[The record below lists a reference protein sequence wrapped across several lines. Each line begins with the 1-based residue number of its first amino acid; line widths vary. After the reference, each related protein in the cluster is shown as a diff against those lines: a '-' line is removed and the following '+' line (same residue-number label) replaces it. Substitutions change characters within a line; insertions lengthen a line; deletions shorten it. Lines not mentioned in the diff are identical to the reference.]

1 MFIYCTYSA
10 SFVTIHTH
18 KQLNKQPDT
27 AMPRPTRSRAAASRK
42 ADSSSDAAP
51 APRASRDKA
60 PVQSDSTDNIYGVSD
75 RELERQAKK
84 KAATPASERSV
95 MTLGRSTRSRVSMAS
110 SAIDNVALQ
119 SSRSRRDAALGKLDD
134 LTSTTN
140 DARDS
145 SDMVV
150 SPVVEAGRNAA
161 PMEAS
166 SLLGGGLG
174 SRHHAGD
181 FSGLE
186 INDSEIFGHLDSSF
200 DITGDNGS
208 KGDESSGTAG
218 PQTGTRSA
226 DTSTFNVSVFKR
238 QPRRRQSSIVG
249 RDDAPI
255 RPSSRGPTTPG
266 LSSTFSLG
274 NFKRRARQPSILLS
288 SAQKASMSVQRSR
301 AASEASENAVGS
313 EGEEES
319 FLPEAEGTPVRPS
332 RGRTSAAKDVVESVE
347 GGTRSRKR
355 KSTESHEAEVAKRRA
370 VESDEE
376 QLHQSIE
383 MDDRSSPPSML
394 SHTPEL
400 DDDSVLAPP
409 ASSSSSEAGS
419 PMAWPALNTLGKKY
433 RGRAAHRGT
442 KTPALDDD
450 MSDMSEP
457 PSLTHSPNLKAT
469 KSVSKGKGKT
479 AARKESPKLSTA
491 DLAAL
496 LPRRRR
502 KARRDGEGSENEES
516 GLDQDVYDAANQ
528 PRASRKT
535 TARPMTG
542 SSSKA
547 NQANQLKPTAA
558 PAKRSTRRTYGS
570 RRFDKENTVDGEAIE
585 VDEDAST
592 PLDDTI
598 FDADQTEA
606 THGELGEELR
616 AASKKFKEVD
626 KWELDYEEVVESSSP
641 LPEGR

>member
-1 MFIYCTYSA
+1 
-10 SFVTIHTH
+10 
-18 KQLNKQPDT
+18 
-27 AMPRPTRSRAAASRK
+27 MPRPTRSRAAASRK

-51 APRASRDKA
+51 AVTAARDKA
-60 PVQSDSTDNIYGVSD
+60 PIQSDSTDNIYGVSD

-84 KAATPASERSV
+84 KAATPAS
-95 MTLGRSTRSRVSMAS
+95 GRSTRSRANQNS
-110 SAIDNVALQ
+110 SVIDRAALQ
-119 SSRSRRDAALGKLDD
+119 SSKSRRDAALGRLED

-140 DARDS
+140 EPRDS
-145 SDMVV
+145 SDMIV

-161 PMEAS
+161 PMEGS
-166 SLLGGGLG
+166 SLLGP
-174 SRHHAGD
+174 RHRD
-181 FSGLE
+181 LSGLE

-200 DITGDNGS
+200 DITGENG
-208 KGDESSGTAG
+208 KDDESSAATG
-218 PQTGTRSA
+218 QQSGTRSA

-238 QPRRRQSSIVG
+238 QPRRRRQSSIVS

-266 LSSTFSLG
+266 LSSTFSVG

-288 SAQKASMSVQRSR
+288 SAQKASISVQRSR

-313 EGEEES
+313 EGEEDS

-332 RGRTSAAKDVVESVE
+332 RGRASAAKDVVESVD
-347 GGTRSRKR
+347 GATRSRKR
-355 KSTESHEAEVAKRRA
+355 KSTESHEAEAAKRQA

-376 QLHQSIE
+376 PLHQSIE
-383 MDDRSSPPSML
+383 MDDRSSPPTVL
-394 SHTPEL
+394 SHTPQL

-419 PMAWPALNTLGKKY
+419 PVAWPTLDALGKKH
-433 RGRAAHRGT
+433 RGRTAPRGT
-442 KTPALDDD
+442 RTPALDDD
-450 MSDMSEP
+450 MSDVSEP

-469 KSVSKGKGKT
+469 NAVPKGKSKT

-502 KARRDGEGSENEES
+502 KARRDAEGSENEETGS
-516 GLDQDVYDAANQ
+516 DRDVYDVANQ
-528 PRASRKT
+528 PRASRKR

-542 SSSKA
+542 PSSKA
-547 NQANQLKPTAA
+547 NETNQVKSTAA
-558 PAKRSTRRTYGS
+558 PSKRSTRRTYGS
-570 RRFDKENTVDGEAIE
+570 RSFNKENTIDGDAIE
-585 VDEDAST
+585 VDGDAST
-592 PLDDTI
+592 PLDDTV
-598 FDADQTEA
+598 FDPDRTESA
-606 THGELGEELR
+606 TQELGDELR

>member
-1 MFIYCTYSA
+1 
-10 SFVTIHTH
+10 
-18 KQLNKQPDT
+18 
-27 AMPRPTRSRAAASRK
+27 MPRPTRSRAAASRK

-51 APRASRDKA
+51 APVATRDKA
-60 PVQSDSTDNIYGVSD
+60 PIQSDSTDNIYGVSD
-75 RELERQAKK
+75 REIERQRKK
-84 KAATPASERSV
+84 KAATPASERSAA
-95 MTLGRSTRSRVSMAS
+95 TSGRSTRSRANQNS
-110 SAIDNVALQ
+110 SAVDLTALQ
-119 SSRSRRDAALGKLDD
+119 SSRSRRDAALGRLED

-140 DARDS
+140 EPRDS

-161 PMEAS
+161 AMEGS
-166 SLLGGGLG
+166 SLLGPRGRDL
-174 SRHHAGD
+174 
-181 FSGLE
+181 SGLE

-200 DITGDNGS
+200 DITGDKLG
-208 KGDESSGTAG
+208 GDESSGTAG
-218 PQTGTRSA
+218 QQTGTRSA

-238 QPRRRQSSIVG
+238 QTRRRRQSSIVG

-266 LSSTFSLG
+266 LSSTFSVG

-313 EGEEES
+313 EGEEDS

-355 KSTESHEAEVAKRRA
+355 KSTESHGAEVAKRRA

-376 QLHQSIE
+376 ALHQSIE
-383 MDDRSSPPSML
+383 MDDRSSPPSIL

-419 PMAWPALNTLGKKY
+419 PMAWPTLNALGKRH
-433 RGRAAHRGT
+433 RGRAAPRGT
-442 KTPALDDD
+442 RTPALDDD
-450 MSDMSEP
+450 NMSDMSEP

-469 KSVSKGKGKT
+469 TSVPKGKGKT
-479 AARKESPKLSTA
+479 ASRKQSPKLSTA

-502 KARRDGEGSENEES
+502 KARREGEGSENDES
-516 GLDQDVYDAANQ
+516 ASERDVYDVANQ
-528 PRASRKT
+528 PRASRKK

-542 SSSKA
+542 PSSKA
-547 NQANQLKPTAA
+547 NQTNQASSTAA

-570 RRFDKENTVDGEAIE
+570 RRFDKENTVEGDAIE

-598 FDADQTEA
+598 FDADKTESA
-606 THGELGEELR
+606 PGELGEELR

>member
-1 MFIYCTYSA
+1 
-10 SFVTIHTH
+10 
-18 KQLNKQPDT
+18 
-27 AMPRPTRSRAAASRK
+27 MPRPTRSRAAASRK
-42 ADSSSDAAP
+42 ADASSDAAP
-51 APRASRDKA
+51 AVPTARDKA
-60 PVQSDSTDNIYGVSD
+60 PIRSDSTDNIYGVSD

-84 KAATPASERSV
+84 KASTPA
-95 MTLGRSTRSRVSMAS
+95 TGRSTRSRANQS
-110 SAIDNVALQ
+110 SSVIDQAALQ
-119 SSRSRRDAALGKLDD
+119 SSKSRRDAALGRLED

-140 DARDS
+140 EPRDS

-161 PMEAS
+161 PVEGS
-166 SLLGGGLG
+166 SLLGP
-174 SRHHAGD
+174 RHRD
-181 FSGLE
+181 LSGLE

-200 DITGDNGS
+200 DITGENG
-208 KGDESSGTAG
+208 KDDESSAATG
-218 PQTGTRSA
+218 QQSGTRSA

-238 QPRRRQSSIVG
+238 QPRRRRQSSIVS

-266 LSSTFSLG
+266 LSSTFSVG

-313 EGEEES
+313 DGEEDS
-319 FLPEAEGTPVRPS
+319 FLPEAEGTPVRAS
-332 RGRTSAAKDVVESVE
+332 RGRASAAKDVVESVE
-347 GGTRSRKR
+347 GATRSRKR
-355 KSTESHEAEVAKRRA
+355 KSTESHEAEAAKRQA

-376 QLHQSIE
+376 PLHQSIE
-383 MDDRSSPPSML
+383 MDDRSSPPTVL
-394 SHTPEL
+394 SHTPQL

-419 PMAWPALNTLGKKY
+419 PVAWPTLDALGKKH
-433 RGRAAHRGT
+433 RGRTAPRGT
-442 KTPALDDD
+442 RTPALDDD
-450 MSDMSEP
+450 MSDVSEP

-469 KSVSKGKGKT
+469 NAVPKGKSKT

-502 KARRDGEGSENEES
+502 KARRDAEGSENEETGS
-516 GLDQDVYDAANQ
+516 DRDVYDVANQ
-528 PRASRKT
+528 PRASRKR

-542 SSSKA
+542 PSSKA
-547 NQANQLKPTAA
+547 NETNQVKSTAA
-558 PAKRSTRRTYGS
+558 PSKRSTRRTYGS
-570 RRFDKENTVDGEAIE
+570 RSFNKENTIDGDAIE
-585 VDEDAST
+585 VDGDAST

-598 FDADQTEA
+598 FDPDRTESA
-606 THGELGEELR
+606 TQELGDELR

>member
-1 MFIYCTYSA
+1 
-10 SFVTIHTH
+10 
-18 KQLNKQPDT
+18 
-27 AMPRPTRSRAAASRK
+27 MPRPTRSRAAASRK

-51 APRASRDKA
+51 APVATRDKA
-60 PVQSDSTDNIYGVSD
+60 PIQSDSTDNIYGVSD
-75 RELERQAKK
+75 RELERQRKK
-84 KAATPASERSV
+84 AAATPASERSAA
-95 MTLGRSTRSRVSMAS
+95 TSGRSTRSRANQNS
-110 SAIDNVALQ
+110 SAIDHAALQ
-119 SSRSRRDAALGKLDD
+119 SSRSRRDAALGRLED

-140 DARDS
+140 EPRDS

-161 PMEAS
+161 PMEGS
-166 SLLGGGLG
+166 SLLGP
-174 SRHHAGD
+174 RHRD
-181 FSGLE
+181 LSGLE

-200 DITGDNGS
+200 DITGDNGG
-208 KGDESSGTAG
+208 GDESSGTAG

-238 QPRRRQSSIVG
+238 QPRRRRQSSIVG

-266 LSSTFSLG
+266 LSSTFSVG

-313 EGEEES
+313 EGEEDS

-332 RGRTSAAKDVVESVE
+332 RGGTSAAKDVVESVE

-383 MDDRSSPPSML
+383 MDDRSSPPSIL
-394 SHTPEL
+394 SRTPEL

-419 PMAWPALNTLGKKY
+419 PMAWPTLNALGKRH
-433 RGRAAHRGT
+433 RGRAAPRGT
-442 KTPALDDD
+442 RTPALDDD

-469 KSVSKGKGKT
+469 TSVSRGKGKT
-479 AARKESPKLSTA
+479 AARKDSPKLSTA

-502 KARRDGEGSENEES
+502 KPRRDGEGSENEGSASER
-516 GLDQDVYDAANQ
+516 DVYDVSNQ
-528 PRASRKT
+528 PRASRKKA
-535 TARPMTG
+535 ARPMTG
-542 SSSKA
+542 ASSKA
-547 NQANQLKPTAA
+547 NQTNQASSAAA

-570 RRFDKENTVDGEAIE
+570 RRFDKENTVDGDSIE

-598 FDADQTEA
+598 FDADKTESA
-606 THGELGEELR
+606 PGELGEELR

-641 LPEGR
+641 LPEG

>member
-1 MFIYCTYSA
+1 
-10 SFVTIHTH
+10 
-18 KQLNKQPDT
+18 
-27 AMPRPTRSRAAASRK
+27 MPRPTRSRAAASRK

-51 APRASRDKA
+51 APSTARNKA
-60 PVQSDSTDNIYGVSD
+60 PIQSDSTDNIYGVSD

-84 KAATPASERSV
+84 NASTPAS
-95 MTLGRSTRSRVSMAS
+95 GRSTRSRASQNS
-110 SAIDNVALQ
+110 SAIDHAALQ
-119 SSRSRRDAALGKLDD
+119 SSRSRRDAALSRLED

-140 DARDS
+140 EPRDS

-161 PMEAS
+161 PMEGS
-166 SLLGGGLG
+166 SLLGP
-174 SRHHAGD
+174 RHRD
-181 FSGLE
+181 LSGLE

-200 DITGDNGS
+200 DITGENG
-208 KGDESSGTAG
+208 KNEESSGATG
-218 PQTGTRSA
+218 QQSGTRSA

-238 QPRRRQSSIVG
+238 QPRRRRQSSIVS

-266 LSSTFSLG
+266 LSSTFSVG

-313 EGEEES
+313 EGEEDS

-332 RGRTSAAKDVVESVE
+332 RGRASAAKDVVESVE
-347 GGTRSRKR
+347 GATTRSRKR
-355 KSTESHEAEVAKRRA
+355 KSTESHDAEAAKRQA

-376 QLHQSIE
+376 PLHQSIE
-383 MDDRSSPPSML
+383 MDDRSSPPTVL
-394 SHTPEL
+394 SHTPQL

-419 PMAWPALNTLGKKY
+419 PMAWPTLDALGKKH
-433 RGRAAHRGT
+433 RGRAAPRGT
-442 KTPALDDD
+442 RTPALDDD
-450 MSDMSEP
+450 MSDISEP

-469 KSVSKGKGKT
+469 RAVSKGKGKT

-502 KARRDGEGSENEES
+502 KARRDAEGSENEES
-516 GLDQDVYDAANQ
+516 GTDRDVYDIANQ
-528 PRASRKT
+528 PRASRKR

-542 SSSKA
+542 PSSKA
-547 NQANQLKPTAA
+547 NQTNQAKSTAA

-570 RRFDKENTVDGEAIE
+570 RSFNKENTVDGDAIE
-585 VDEDAST
+585 VEGDAST

-598 FDADQTEA
+598 FDPDRTESA
-606 THGELGEELR
+606 TQELGDELR

>member
-1 MFIYCTYSA
+1 
-10 SFVTIHTH
+10 
-18 KQLNKQPDT
+18 
-27 AMPRPTRSRAAASRK
+27 MPRPTRSRAAASRK
-42 ADSSSDAAP
+42 ADASSDAAP
-51 APRASRDKA
+51 AVPTARDKA
-60 PVQSDSTDNIYGVSD
+60 PIRSDSTDNIYGVSD

-84 KAATPASERSV
+84 KASTPA
-95 MTLGRSTRSRVSMAS
+95 TGRSTRSRANQNS
-110 SAIDNVALQ
+110 SVIDQAALQ
-119 SSRSRRDAALGKLDD
+119 SSKSRRDAALGRLED

-140 DARDS
+140 EPRDS

-161 PMEAS
+161 PMEGS
-166 SLLGGGLG
+166 SLLGP
-174 SRHHAGD
+174 RHRD
-181 FSGLE
+181 LSGLE

-200 DITGDNGS
+200 DITGENG
-208 KGDESSGTAG
+208 KDDESSAATG
-218 PQTGTRSA
+218 QQSGTRSA

-238 QPRRRQSSIVG
+238 QPRRRRQSSIVS

-266 LSSTFSLG
+266 LSSTFSVG

-313 EGEEES
+313 EGEEDS

-332 RGRTSAAKDVVESVE
+332 RGRASAAKDVVESVE
-347 GGTRSRKR
+347 GATRSRKR
-355 KSTESHEAEVAKRRA
+355 KSTESHEAEAAKRQA

-376 QLHQSIE
+376 PLHQSIE
-383 MDDRSSPPSML
+383 MDDRSSPPTVL
-394 SHTPEL
+394 SHTPQL

-419 PMAWPALNTLGKKY
+419 PMAWPTLDALGKKH
-433 RGRAAHRGT
+433 RGRTAPRGT
-442 KTPALDDD
+442 RTPALDDD
-450 MSDMSEP
+450 MSDVSEP

-469 KSVSKGKGKT
+469 NAVPKGKSKT

-502 KARRDGEGSENEES
+502 KARRDAEGSENEETGS
-516 GLDQDVYDAANQ
+516 DRDVYDVANQ
-528 PRASRKT
+528 PRASRKR

-547 NQANQLKPTAA
+547 NQTNQAKSAAA
-558 PAKRSTRRTYGS
+558 PSKRSTRRTYGS
-570 RRFDKENTVDGEAIE
+570 RSFNKENTVDGDAIE
-585 VDEDAST
+585 VDGDAST

-598 FDADQTEA
+598 FDPDRTESA
-606 THGELGEELR
+606 TQELGDELR

>member
-1 MFIYCTYSA
+1 
-10 SFVTIHTH
+10 
-18 KQLNKQPDT
+18 
-27 AMPRPTRSRAAASRK
+27 MPRPTRSRAAASRK

-51 APRASRDKA
+51 APPAAKGKA
-60 PVQSDSTDNIYGVSD
+60 PIRSDSTDNIYGVSD
-75 RELERQAKK
+75 RELERQRKK
-84 KAATPASERSV
+84 KAATPASASS
-95 MTLGRSTRSRVSMAS
+95 GRTTRSRANQNS
-110 SAIDNVALQ
+110 SAIDQAALQ
-119 SSRSRRDAALGKLDD
+119 SSRSRRDAALSRLDD
-134 LTSTTN
+134 LTSTTT

-174 SRHHAGD
+174 SRGRD
-181 FSGLE
+181 LSGLE

-200 DITGDNGS
+200 DITGDNG
-208 KGDESSGTAG
+208 KVDESSGTAG
-218 PQTGTRSA
+218 QHTGTLSA

-238 QPRRRQSSIVG
+238 QPRRRRQSSIVG

-266 LSSTFSLG
+266 LSSTFSVG

-313 EGEEES
+313 EGEEDS
-319 FLPEAEGTPVRPS
+319 FLPEAEGTPMRPS

-355 KSTESHEAEVAKRRA
+355 KSTESHEVEVAKRRA
-370 VESDEE
+370 VEADEE
-376 QLHQSIE
+376 PLHRSIE
-383 MDDRSSPPSML
+383 MDDRSSPPSIL
-394 SHTPEL
+394 SRTPEL

-419 PMAWPALNTLGKKY
+419 PMAWPALNMLGKKT
-433 RGRAAHRGT
+433 RGRAAPRGT
-442 KTPALDDD
+442 RTPALDDD
-450 MSDMSEP
+450 LSDMSEP
-457 PSLTHSPNLKAT
+457 PSLTHSPNLKAANAAP
-469 KSVSKGKGKT
+469 KGKGKT

-502 KARRDGEGSENEES
+502 KARRDGEGSENEDS
-516 GLDQDVYDAANQ
+516 GSDRDVYDQA
-528 PRASRKT
+528 RATRKK
-535 TARPMTG
+535 TARPITG
-542 SSSKA
+542 PSSKA
-547 NQANQLKPTAA
+547 NQANQAKSTAGR
-558 PAKRSTRRTYGS
+558 AKRSTRRTYGS
-570 RRFDKENTVDGEAIE
+570 RRFDKENTVEGDAME
-585 VDEDAST
+585 VDEDASM

-598 FDADQTEA
+598 FDADNSVAEPQ
-606 THGELGEELR
+606 ELGEELR

-626 KWELDYEEVVESSSP
+626 QWELDYEEVIESSSP

>member
-1 MFIYCTYSA
+1 
-10 SFVTIHTH
+10 
-18 KQLNKQPDT
+18 
-27 AMPRPTRSRAAASRK
+27 MPRPTRSRAAASRK

-51 APRASRDKA
+51 APRATRDKA

-75 RELERQAKK
+75 REIERQRKEK
-84 KAATPASERSV
+84 EKAAASDRSIA
-95 MTLGRSTRSRVSMAS
+95 TSRRSTRSRANQNS
-110 SAIDNVALQ
+110 SAIDQAALQ
-119 SSRSRRDAALGKLDD
+119 SSRSRRSAALSRLQD
-134 LTSTTN
+134 LTSTTD

-145 SDMVV
+145 SDVVV

-161 PMEAS
+161 PMEGS
-166 SLLGGGLG
+166 SLLGGGSLG
-174 SRHHAGD
+174 PRHRD
-181 FSGLE
+181 LSGLE

-200 DITGDNGS
+200 DITGENG
-208 KGDESSGTAG
+208 KGGGDETTSTAG
-218 PQTGTRSA
+218 QQTGTRSA

-238 QPRRRQSSIVG
+238 QTRRRRQSSIVG

-266 LSSTFSLG
+266 LSSTFSVG

-301 AASEASENAVGS
+301 AASEASENAVAS

-332 RGRTSAAKDVVESVE
+332 RGRAGAAKELVESVE

-370 VESDEE
+370 VQSDEE
-376 QLHQSIE
+376 PLHQSIE

-394 SHTPEL
+394 SHTPVL

-419 PMAWPALNTLGKKY
+419 PIAWPALNTLGKKH

-450 MSDMSEP
+450 LSDMSEP
-457 PSLTHSPNLKAT
+457 PSLTHSPNVKAT
-469 KSVSKGKGKT
+469 NAVPKGKGKT

-502 KARRDGEGSENEES
+502 KARRDGEGSENEETGS
-516 GLDQDVYDAANQ
+516 DRDMYDVSSHS
-528 PRASRKT
+528 RASRKR
-535 TARPMTG
+535 TARPRTG
-542 SSSKA
+542 PSSKA
-547 NQANQLKPTAA
+547 NQANQATSTAA

-570 RRFDKENTVDGEAIE
+570 RRFDKENTVDGNPID

-598 FDADQTEA
+598 FDADKTGA
-606 THGELGEELR
+606 SPGELGEELR

-626 KWELDYEEVVESSSP
+626 EWELDYEEVVESSSP

>member
-1 MFIYCTYSA
+1 
-10 SFVTIHTH
+10 
-18 KQLNKQPDT
+18 
-27 AMPRPTRSRAAASRK
+27 MPRPTRSRGVASRK
-42 ADSSSDAAP
+42 VASSSDAAAP
-51 APRASRDKA
+51 APPATASTTQA
-60 PVQSDSTDNIYGVSD
+60 PIHSDSTDNIYGVSD
-75 RELERQAKK
+75 RELERQRKLKSK
-84 KAATPASERSV
+84 KAATPASERS
-95 MTLGRSTRSRVSMAS
+95 TRSRMSLAATSATS
-110 SAIDNVALQ
+110 SAIAYAAVQ
-119 SSRSRRDAALGKLDD
+119 GSRGRRDTALRQLDA
-134 LTSTTN
+134 LSSTTA

-145 SDMVV
+145 SDVV
-150 SPVVEAGRNAA
+150 GSPVVEAGRNAA

-166 SLLGGGLG
+166 SLLGGGGG
-174 SRHHAGD
+174 SSIAPRHGAGD
-181 FSGLE
+181 LSGLE

-200 DITGDNGS
+200 DITGDGG

-218 PQTGTRSA
+218 QGQQQSGTRSA

-266 LSSTFSLG
+266 LSSTFNLG

-301 AASEASENAVGS
+301 AASEVSENAVGS
-313 EGEEES
+313 DDDEES

-332 RGRTSAAKDVVESVE
+332 RRRTSIVEDIIESVE

-355 KSTESHEAEVAKRRA
+355 KSTETHEVEAGKRQA
-370 VESDEE
+370 VEADDEP
-376 QLHQSIE
+376 LHQSIE
-383 MDDRSSPPSML
+383 MDDRSSPPSIL

-419 PMAWPALNTLGKKY
+419 PMTWPSLNTLAKKQ
-433 RGRAAHRGT
+433 RSRAAPQSTR
-442 KTPALDDD
+442 TPAALDDD

-457 PSLTHSPNLKAT
+457 PSLTHSPNLKAAD
-469 KSVSKGKGKT
+469 SAPKGKGKT
-479 AARKESPKLSTA
+479 VARKESPKLSTA

-502 KARRDGEGSENEES
+502 KARRDDEGSDNEGRS
-516 GLDQDVYDAANQ
+516 DHDMYDVPSE
-528 PRASRKT
+528 PRASRKK
-535 TARPMTG
+535 TARPLNG
-542 SSSKA
+542 QSSKA
-547 NQANQLKPTAA
+547 NEANQAKTAA
-558 PAKRSTRRTYGS
+558 PPAKRPARRTYGS
-570 RRFDKENTVDGEAIE
+570 RRFDKENNADGDSIE

-592 PLDDTI
+592 PLNDTI
-598 FDADQTEA
+598 FDADRTGAETQ
-606 THGELGEELR
+606 ELGEELL

-626 KWELDYEEVVESSSP
+626 KWELDYEEVTESSSP

>member
-1 MFIYCTYSA
+1 
-10 SFVTIHTH
+10 
-18 KQLNKQPDT
+18 
-27 AMPRPTRSRAAASRK
+27 MPRPTRSRAAASRK

-51 APRASRDKA
+51 AVPTARDKA
-60 PVQSDSTDNIYGVSD
+60 PIRSDSTDNIYGVSD
-75 RELERQAKK
+75 REVERQAKK
-84 KAATPASERSV
+84 KAATPAS
-95 MTLGRSTRSRVSMAS
+95 GRSTRSRANQNS
-110 SAIDNVALQ
+110 SVIDQAALR
-119 SSRSRRDAALGKLDD
+119 SSRSRRDAALGRLED

-140 DARDS
+140 EPRDS

-161 PMEAS
+161 PMEGS
-166 SLLGGGLG
+166 SLLGP
-174 SRHHAGD
+174 RHRD
-181 FSGLE
+181 LSGLE

-200 DITGDNGS
+200 DITGENG
-208 KGDESSGTAG
+208 KDDESSAATG
-218 PQTGTRSA
+218 QQSGTRSA

-238 QPRRRQSSIVG
+238 QPRRRRQSSIVS

-266 LSSTFSLG
+266 LSSTFSVG

-313 EGEEES
+313 EGEEDS

-332 RGRTSAAKDVVESVE
+332 RGRASAAKDVVESVE
-347 GGTRSRKR
+347 GATRSRKR
-355 KSTESHEAEVAKRRA
+355 KSTESHEAEAAKRQA

-376 QLHQSIE
+376 PLHQSIE
-383 MDDRSSPPSML
+383 MDDRSSPPTVL
-394 SHTPEL
+394 SHTPQL

-419 PMAWPALNTLGKKY
+419 PMAWPTLDALGKKH
-433 RGRAAHRGT
+433 RGRTAPRGT
-442 KTPALDDD
+442 RTPALDDD
-450 MSDMSEP
+450 MSDVSEP

-469 KSVSKGKGKT
+469 NAVPKGKSKT

-516 GLDQDVYDAANQ
+516 GTERDVYDVSNQ
-528 PRASRKT
+528 PRASRKR
-535 TARPMTG
+535 TARPMSG
-542 SSSKA
+542 PSSKA
-547 NQANQLKPTAA
+547 NQTNQAKSTAA

-570 RRFDKENTVDGEAIE
+570 RSFNKENTVDGDAIE
-585 VDEDAST
+585 VDGDAST

-598 FDADQTEA
+598 FDPDRTESA
-606 THGELGEELR
+606 TQELGDELR

>member
-1 MFIYCTYSA
+1 
-10 SFVTIHTH
+10 
-18 KQLNKQPDT
+18 
-27 AMPRPTRSRAAASRK
+27 MPRPTRSRAAASRK
-42 ADSSSDAAP
+42 AGSSSDAAP
-51 APRASRDKA
+51 APPAARDKA
-60 PVQSDSTDNIYGVSD
+60 PIQSDSTDNIYGVSD
-75 RELERQAKK
+75 RELERQGKK
-84 KAATPASERSV
+84 KAATPASERSATMSV
-95 MTLGRSTRSRVSMAS
+95 RSTRTRASVAS
-110 SAIDNVALQ
+110 SAINQAALQ
-119 SSRSRRDAALGKLDD
+119 GSRSRRDAALGRLED

-140 DARDS
+140 EPRDS

-161 PMEAS
+161 PMEGS
-166 SLLGGGLG
+166 SLLGP
-174 SRHHAGD
+174 RHRD
-181 FSGLE
+181 LSGLE

-200 DITGDNGS
+200 DITGVDG
-208 KGDESSGTAG
+208 KAGDESSGTAG
-218 PQTGTRSA
+218 QQSGTRSA
-226 DTSTFNVSVFKR
+226 DTSTFNVDVFKR
-238 QPRRRQSSIVG
+238 QPRRRRQSSIVG

-266 LSSTFSLG
+266 LSSTFNLG

-301 AASEASENAVGS
+301 AASEASENAVES
-313 EGEEES
+313 QGEEDS

-332 RGRTSAAKDVVESVE
+332 RGRISAAKGVVESVE
-347 GGTRSRKR
+347 GRTTTRSRKR

-370 VESDEE
+370 VEPDDEP
-376 QLHQSIE
+376 LHQSIE
-383 MDDRSSPPSML
+383 MDDPSSPPSIL

-400 DDDSVLAPP
+400 EDDSVLAPP

-419 PMAWPALNTLGKKY
+419 PMVWPALNTLGKKY
-433 RGRAAHRGT
+433 RGRAAPRGT

-457 PSLTHSPNLKAT
+457 PSLTHSPNLKAAN
-469 KSVSKGKGKT
+469 SAPKGKGKT

-516 GLDQDVYDAANQ
+516 GSDRDVYDVSNQ
-528 PRASRKT
+528 PRASRKKA
-535 TARPMTG
+535 ARPMTG
-542 SSSKA
+542 PSSKA
-547 NQANQLKPTAA
+547 NQTNQAKATAA

-570 RRFDKENTVDGEAIE
+570 RRFEKENTVDGDAIE

-598 FDADQTEA
+598 FEADKTESA
-606 THGELGEELR
+606 PGKLGEELR

>member
-1 MFIYCTYSA
+1 
-10 SFVTIHTH
+10 
-18 KQLNKQPDT
+18 
-27 AMPRPTRSRAAASRK
+27 MPRPTRSRAAASRK
-42 ADSSSDAAP
+42 TDSSSDAAP
-51 APRASRDKA
+51 ALPTARSKA
-60 PVQSDSTDNIYGVSD
+60 PIQSDSADNIYGVSD
-75 RELERQAKK
+75 REIQRQRNKK
-84 KAATPASERSV
+84 VAATPSSE
-95 MTLGRSTRSRVSMAS
+95 RSTRSRASMAS
-110 SAIDNVALQ
+110 NAMSYAAMQ
-119 SSRSRRDAALGKLDD
+119 GSRSRRDAAMSKLDA
-134 LTSTTN
+134 LSSTTS

-145 SDMVV
+145 SDVIG
-150 SPVVEAGRNAA
+150 SPVVETGRNAA
-161 PMEAS
+161 PMPEAS
-166 SLLGGGLG
+166 SLLGGSVGP
-174 SRHHAGD
+174 RHRAGD
-181 FSGLE
+181 LSGLE

-200 DITGDNGS
+200 DITGDNG
-208 KGDESSGTAG
+208 KGDETSGTAG
-218 PQTGTRSA
+218 QQSGTRSA

-313 EGEEES
+313 DGEEEES

-332 RGRTSAAKDVVESVE
+332 WRRTSAAKDVVESVE
-347 GGTRSRKR
+347 GKTRSRKR
-355 KSTESHEAEVAKRRA
+355 KSTENHEDEVAKRRA
-370 VESDEE
+370 VESDNEE
-376 QLHQSIE
+376 PLHQSIE
-383 MDDRSSPPSML
+383 MDDRSSPPSVL
-394 SHTPEL
+394 SRTPEL

-419 PMAWPALNTLGKKY
+419 PMAWPSLNMLGKKHRSRAAP
-433 RGRAAHRGT
+433 RGRR
-442 KTPALDDD
+442 TPALDDD

-457 PSLTHSPNLKAT
+457 PSLTHSPNLKAAN
-469 KSVSKGKGKT
+469 SAPKGKGKT

-496 LPRRRR
+496 LPRRRA
-502 KARRDGEGSENEES
+502 KVRRDDEGSDNERAGS
-516 GLDQDVYDAANQ
+516 DQDMYDISNQ
-528 PRASRKT
+528 PKVSRKR
-535 TARPMTG
+535 TARPLNG
-542 SSSKA
+542 QSSKA
-547 NQANQLKPTAA
+547 NQTNHAKTTAP

-570 RRFDKENTVDGEAIE
+570 RRFDKENTVDGDSIE

-592 PLDDTI
+592 PLDDSI
-598 FDADQTEA
+598 FDADKTEPE
-606 THGELGEELR
+606 TQELGEELR

>member
-1 MFIYCTYSA
+1 
-10 SFVTIHTH
+10 
-18 KQLNKQPDT
+18 
-27 AMPRPTRSRAAASRK
+27 MPRPTRSRAAASRK
-42 ADSSSDAAP
+42 ADSSSDAASAPP
-51 APRASRDKA
+51 AARNKA
-60 PVQSDSTDNIYGVSD
+60 PIQSDSTDNIYGVSD

-84 KAATPASERSV
+84 KNTATPASERSA
-95 MTLGRSTRSRVSMAS
+95 TASTRSTRSRASVAS
-110 SAIDNVALQ
+110 SAISQAALQ
-119 SSRSRRDAALGKLDD
+119 GSRSRRDAALGRLED
-134 LTSTTN
+134 LTSTT
-140 DARDS
+140 DEPRDS
-145 SDMVV
+145 SDMVA

-161 PMEAS
+161 PMEGS
-166 SLLGGGLG
+166 SLLGPRGRDL
-174 SRHHAGD
+174 
-181 FSGLE
+181 SGLE

-200 DITGDNGS
+200 DITGDGG
-208 KGDESSGTAG
+208 KAADESSGTTG
-218 PQTGTRSA
+218 QQSGTRSA
-226 DTSTFNVSVFKR
+226 DTSTFNVDVFKR
-238 QPRRRQSSIVG
+238 QPRRRRQSSIVG

-266 LSSTFSLG
+266 LSSTFNLG

-301 AASEASENAVGS
+301 AASEASENAVES
-313 EGEEES
+313 QGEEDS

-355 KSTESHEAEVAKRRA
+355 KSTESHEAEVAKRQA

-376 QLHQSIE
+376 PLHQSIE
-383 MDDRSSPPSML
+383 MDDRSSPPSIL

-419 PMAWPALNTLGKKY
+419 PMVWPALNTLGKKH

-457 PSLTHSPNLKAT
+457 PSLTHSPNLKAAN
-469 KSVSKGKGKT
+469 SAPRGKGKT

-502 KARRDGEGSENEES
+502 KPRRDGEGSENEES
-516 GLDQDVYDAANQ
+516 GSDRDVYDVANQ
-528 PRASRKT
+528 PRTSRKR

-542 SSSKA
+542 PSSKA
-547 NQANQLKPTAA
+547 NQTNQAKATAA

-570 RRFDKENTVDGEAIE
+570 RRFDKENTVDGDAIE

-598 FDADQTEA
+598 FDADRTESA
-606 THGELGEELR
+606 APGELGEELR

>member
-1 MFIYCTYSA
+1 
-10 SFVTIHTH
+10 
-18 KQLNKQPDT
+18 
-27 AMPRPTRSRAAASRK
+27 MPRPTRSRAAASRK

-51 APRASRDKA
+51 APPAAKGKA
-60 PVQSDSTDNIYGVSD
+60 PIRSDSTDNIYGVSD
-75 RELERQAKK
+75 RELERQRKK
-84 KAATPASERSV
+84 KAATPASASS
-95 MTLGRSTRSRVSMAS
+95 GRTTRSRANQNS
-110 SAIDNVALQ
+110 SAIDQAALQ
-119 SSRSRRDAALGKLDD
+119 SSRSRRDAALSRLDD
-134 LTSTTN
+134 LTSTTT

-174 SRHHAGD
+174 SRGRD
-181 FSGLE
+181 LSGLE

-200 DITGDNGS
+200 DITGDNG
-208 KGDESSGTAG
+208 KVDESSGTAG
-218 PQTGTRSA
+218 QHTGTRSA

-238 QPRRRQSSIVG
+238 QPRRRRQSSIVG

-266 LSSTFSLG
+266 LSSTFSVG

-313 EGEEES
+313 EGEEDS
-319 FLPEAEGTPVRPS
+319 FLPEAEGTPMRPS

-355 KSTESHEAEVAKRRA
+355 KSTESHEVEVAKRRA
-370 VESDEE
+370 VEADEE
-376 QLHQSIE
+376 PLHQSIE
-383 MDDRSSPPSML
+383 MDDRSSPPSIL
-394 SHTPEL
+394 SRTPEL

-419 PMAWPALNTLGKKY
+419 PMAWPALNMLGKKT
-433 RGRAAHRGT
+433 RGRAAPRGT
-442 KTPALDDD
+442 RTPALDDD
-450 MSDMSEP
+450 LSDMSEP
-457 PSLTHSPNLKAT
+457 PSLTHSPNLKAANAAP
-469 KSVSKGKGKT
+469 KGKGKT

-502 KARRDGEGSENEES
+502 KARRDGEGSENEDS
-516 GLDQDVYDAANQ
+516 GSDRDVYDQA
-528 PRASRKT
+528 RATRKK
-535 TARPMTG
+535 TARPITG
-542 SSSKA
+542 PSSKA
-547 NQANQLKPTAA
+547 NQANQAKSTAGR
-558 PAKRSTRRTYGS
+558 AKRSTRRTYGS
-570 RRFDKENTVDGEAIE
+570 RRFDKENTVEGDAME
-585 VDEDAST
+585 VDEDASM

-598 FDADQTEA
+598 FDADNSVAEPQ
-606 THGELGEELR
+606 ELGEELR

-626 KWELDYEEVVESSSP
+626 QWELDYEEVVESSSP

>member
-1 MFIYCTYSA
+1 
-10 SFVTIHTH
+10 
-18 KQLNKQPDT
+18 
-27 AMPRPTRSRAAASRK
+27 MPRPTRSRAAASRK
-42 ADSSSDAAP
+42 AGSSSDAAP
-51 APRASRDKA
+51 APPAARDKA
-60 PVQSDSTDNIYGVSD
+60 PIQSDSTDNIYGVSD
-75 RELERQAKK
+75 RELERQRKK
-84 KAATPASERSV
+84 KVTTPASERSV
-95 MTLGRSTRSRVSMAS
+95 TMSTRSTRSRAS
-110 SAIDNVALQ
+110 VANSAINQAALQ
-119 SSRSRRDAALGKLDD
+119 SSRSRRDAALGRLED

-140 DARDS
+140 EPRDS

-150 SPVVEAGRNAA
+150 SPVVEAGRNAV
-161 PMEAS
+161 PMEGS
-166 SLLGGGLG
+166 SLLGP
-174 SRHHAGD
+174 RHRD
-181 FSGLE
+181 LSGLE

-200 DITGDNGS
+200 DITGDDG
-208 KGDESSGTAG
+208 KADESSGTAG
-218 PQTGTRSA
+218 QHSGTRSA
-226 DTSTFNVSVFKR
+226 DTSTFNVDVFKR
-238 QPRRRQSSIVG
+238 QPRRRRQSSIVG

-266 LSSTFSLG
+266 LSSTFNLG

-288 SAQKASMSVQRSR
+288 SAQKASISVQRSR
-301 AASEASENAVGS
+301 AASEASENAVES
-313 EGEEES
+313 QGEEDS

-376 QLHQSIE
+376 PLHQSIE
-383 MDDRSSPPSML
+383 IDDRSSPPSIL

-419 PMAWPALNTLGKKY
+419 PMVWPALNTLGKKY

-442 KTPALDDD
+442 KTPALDDHV
-450 MSDMSEP
+450 SDMSEP
-457 PSLTHSPNLKAT
+457 PSLTHSPNLKAAN
-469 KSVSKGKGKT
+469 SAPKGKGKT

-502 KARRDGEGSENEES
+502 KAHRDGDGSENEES
-516 GLDQDVYDAANQ
+516 GSDRDVYDVANQ
-528 PRASRKT
+528 PRASRKR
-535 TARPMTG
+535 TAGPMAG
-542 SSSKA
+542 PSKA
-547 NQANQLKPTAA
+547 NQKNQAKATAA

-570 RRFDKENTVDGEAIE
+570 RRFDKENTVDEDAIE

-592 PLDDTI
+592 PLDDSI
-598 FDADQTEA
+598 FDADKTEPA
-606 THGELGEELR
+606 TGELGEELR

>member
-1 MFIYCTYSA
+1 
-10 SFVTIHTH
+10 
-18 KQLNKQPDT
+18 
-27 AMPRPTRSRAAASRK
+27 MPRPTRSRAAASRK

-51 APRASRDKA
+51 APRATGDKA

-75 RELERQAKK
+75 REIERQRKK
-84 KAATPASERSV
+84 KAAASDRSIATPR
-95 MTLGRSTRSRVSMAS
+95 RSTRSRANQS
-110 SAIDNVALQ
+110 STAIDQAALQ
-119 SSRSRRDAALGKLDD
+119 SSRSRRNAALARLED
-134 LTSTTN
+134 LTSTTD

-145 SDMVV
+145 SDVV
-150 SPVVEAGRNAA
+150 ASPVVEAGRNAA
-161 PMEAS
+161 PMEGS
-166 SLLGGGLG
+166 SLLGGGSLG
-174 SRHHAGD
+174 PRGRD
-181 FSGLE
+181 LSGLE

-200 DITGDNGS
+200 DITAENG
-208 KGDESSGTAG
+208 KGGGDETTSTTGQ
-218 PQTGTRSA
+218 QTGTRSA

-238 QPRRRQSSIVG
+238 QPRRRRQSSIVG

-266 LSSTFSLG
+266 LSSTFSVG

-301 AASEASENAVGS
+301 AASEASENAVAS

-332 RGRTSAAKDVVESVE
+332 RGRASAAKELVESVE

-355 KSTESHEAEVAKRRA
+355 KSTEGHEAEVAKRQA
-370 VESDEE
+370 VESDEAP
-376 QLHQSIE
+376 LHQSIE

-394 SHTPEL
+394 SRTPAL

-419 PMAWPALNTLGKKY
+419 PMPWPALNALGKK
-433 RGRAAHRGT
+433 HRGA

-450 MSDMSEP
+450 VSDMSEP
-457 PSLTHSPNLKAT
+457 PPLTHSPNPKAT
-469 KSVSKGKGKT
+469 KSVPKGKSKT

-496 LPRRRR
+496 LPRRRH
-502 KARRDGEGSENEES
+502 KARRDGEGSENEETGS
-516 GLDQDVYDAANQ
+516 DHDMYDISSHS
-528 PRASRKT
+528 RASRKK
-535 TARPMTG
+535 TARPVTG
-542 SSSKA
+542 PSSKA
-547 NQANQLKPTAA
+547 NQANQATSTAA
-558 PAKRSTRRTYGS
+558 RARRSTRRTYGS
-570 RRFDKENTVDGEAIE
+570 RRFGKEKAADGDFID

-598 FDADQTEA
+598 FDADQTGA
-606 THGELGEELR
+606 SPGELGEELR

-626 KWELDYEEVVESSSP
+626 EWELDYEEVVESSSP

>member
-1 MFIYCTYSA
+1 
-10 SFVTIHTH
+10 
-18 KQLNKQPDT
+18 
-27 AMPRPTRSRAAASRK
+27 MPRPTRSRAAASRK

-51 APRASRDKA
+51 APPAARDKA
-60 PVQSDSTDNIYGVSD
+60 PIQSDSTDNIYGVSD
-75 RELERQAKK
+75 REVERQAQK
-84 KAATPASERSV
+84 KAATPASEQSA
-95 MTLGRSTRSRVSMAS
+95 TASTRSTRSRASVAS
-110 SAIDNVALQ
+110 SAINQAALQ
-119 SSRSRRDAALGKLDD
+119 GSRGRRDAALGRLED

-140 DARDS
+140 EPRDS

-161 PMEAS
+161 PMEGS
-166 SLLGGGLG
+166 SLLGP
-174 SRHHAGD
+174 RHRD
-181 FSGLE
+181 LSGLE

-200 DITGDNGS
+200 DITGDGG
-208 KGDESSGTAG
+208 KADESSGTTG
-218 PQTGTRSA
+218 QQSGTRSA
-226 DTSTFNVSVFKR
+226 DTSTFNVDVFKR
-238 QPRRRQSSIVG
+238 QPRRRRQSSIVG

-266 LSSTFSLG
+266 LSSTFNLG

-301 AASEASENAVGS
+301 AASEASENAVDS
-313 EGEEES
+313 QGEEDS

-355 KSTESHEAEVAKRRA
+355 KSTESHEDEVAKRRA

-376 QLHQSIE
+376 PLHQSIE
-383 MDDRSSPPSML
+383 MDDRSSPPSIL

-409 ASSSSSEAGS
+409 ASRSSSEAGS
-419 PMAWPALNTLGKKY
+419 PMVWPALNTLGKRH

-469 KSVSKGKGKT
+469 TSVPKGKGKT

-502 KARRDGEGSENEES
+502 KARRDGEGSDNEETGS
-516 GLDQDVYDAANQ
+516 DRDVYDVVNQ
-528 PRASRKT
+528 PRASRKR

-542 SSSKA
+542 PSSKA
-547 NQANQLKPTAA
+547 NQTNQAKTTAA

-570 RRFDKENTVDGEAIE
+570 RRFDKENTVDGDAIE
-585 VDEDAST
+585 ADEDAST

-598 FDADQTEA
+598 FDADRTESA
-606 THGELGEELR
+606 PGKLGEELR

>member
-1 MFIYCTYSA
+1 
-10 SFVTIHTH
+10 
-18 KQLNKQPDT
+18 
-27 AMPRPTRSRAAASRK
+27 MPRPTRSRAAASRK

-51 APRASRDKA
+51 APKATRDKA
-60 PVQSDSTDNIYGVSD
+60 PIQSDSTDNIYGVSD
-75 RELERQAKK
+75 REIERQRKEK
-84 KAATPASERSV
+84 EKAAVSDRSTATPR
-95 MTLGRSTRSRVSMAS
+95 RSTRSRANQNS
-110 SAIDNVALQ
+110 SAIDQAALQ
-119 SSRSRRDAALGKLDD
+119 SSRSRRNAALSRLED
-134 LTSTTN
+134 LTSTTD

-145 SDMVV
+145 SDVVV

-161 PMEAS
+161 PMEGS
-166 SLLGGGLG
+166 SLLGGGSLG
-174 SRHHAGD
+174 PRHRD
-181 FSGLE
+181 LSGLE

-200 DITGDNGS
+200 DITRENG
-208 KGDESSGTAG
+208 KGGDETTSTTGQ
-218 PQTGTRSA
+218 QTGTRSA

-238 QPRRRQSSIVG
+238 QTRRRRQSSVVG

-266 LSSTFSLG
+266 LSSTFNVG

-301 AASEASENAVGS
+301 AASEASENAVAS

-332 RGRTSAAKDVVESVE
+332 RGRASAAKEVVESVAS
-347 GGTRSRKR
+347 GTRSRKR
-355 KSTESHEAEVAKRRA
+355 KSMESHEAEVAKRRA
-370 VESDEE
+370 VQSDEE
-376 QLHQSIE
+376 PLHQSIE

-394 SHTPEL
+394 SHTPVL

-419 PMAWPALNTLGKKY
+419 PTVWPALNTLGKK
-433 RGRAAHRGT
+433 HRGT

-450 MSDMSEP
+450 VSDMSEP
-457 PSLTHSPNLKAT
+457 PPLTHSPNPKAT
-469 KSVSKGKGKT
+469 NAVPKGKGKT

-502 KARRDGEGSENEES
+502 KARRDGEGSENEETGS
-516 GLDQDVYDAANQ
+516 DQDMYDVSSHS
-528 PRASRKT
+528 RASRKR
-535 TARPMTG
+535 TARPVTG
-542 SSSKA
+542 PSSRA
-547 NQANQLKPTAA
+547 NQANQARSTAA

-570 RRFDKENTVDGEAIE
+570 RRFDRENAVDGDSIG

-598 FDADQTEA
+598 FDADKTG
-606 THGELGEELR
+606 TSPGELGEELR

-626 KWELDYEEVVESSSP
+626 EWELDYEEVIESSSP

>member
-1 MFIYCTYSA
+1 
-10 SFVTIHTH
+10 
-18 KQLNKQPDT
+18 
-27 AMPRPTRSRAAASRK
+27 MPRPTRSRAAASRK

-51 APRASRDKA
+51 APPAARDKA
-60 PVQSDSTDNIYGVSD
+60 PIQSDSTDNIYGVSD
-75 RELERQAKK
+75 RETERQKK
-84 KAATPASERSV
+84 NKAPTPRASAASSERSA
-95 MTLGRSTRSRVSMAS
+95 TTAGRSTRSTRSRTSLAS
-110 SAIDNVALQ
+110 NPMDHTALQ
-119 SSRSRRDAALGKLDD
+119 GSKSRRDAALGRLDD

-150 SPVVEAGRNAA
+150 SPVVEAGRNAQ
-161 PMEAS
+161 MEAS
-166 SLLGGGLG
+166 SLLGPRG
-174 SRHHAGD
+174 RAGD
-181 FSGLE
+181 LSGLE
-186 INDSEIFGHLDSSF
+186 INDSEIFGHLDSSL
-200 DITGDNGS
+200 DISGHND
-208 KGDESSGTAG
+208 KDESRGTNTTTTTATG
-218 PQTGTRSA
+218 QQSGTRSA

-301 AASEASENAVGS
+301 AASEASENAVES

-332 RGRTSAAKDVVESVE
+332 RGRASAANDVVESVE
-347 GGTRSRKR
+347 GGARSHKR
-355 KSTESHEAEVAKRRA
+355 KSTESHDAEVAKRRA

-376 QLHQSIE
+376 AVHQSIE
-383 MDDRSSPPSML
+383 MDDRSSPPSLL

-419 PMAWPALNTLGKKY
+419 PMVWPALNMLGKKT
-433 RGRAAHRGT
+433 RGRAAPRAT

-450 MSDMSEP
+450 MSDISEP

-469 KSVSKGKGKT
+469 NAGSKGKT
-479 AARKESPKLSTA
+479 TSRRESPKLSTA

-502 KARRDGEGSENEES
+502 KARRDNEGSENEGS
-516 GLDQDVYDAANQ
+516 GPEQDVYDVSNQ
-528 PRASRKT
+528 PRTSRKK
-535 TARPMTG
+535 TAQPVSGR
-542 SSSKA
+542 SSKA
-547 NQANQLKPTAA
+547 DLTNQAKPA
-558 PAKRSTRRTYGS
+558 PAPARRSTRRTYGS
-570 RRFDKENTVDGEAIE
+570 RRFDKEDIVDGDAVEAG
-585 VDEDAST
+585 EDAST
-592 PLDDTI
+592 PLDDTM
-598 FDADQTEA
+598 FDADETEA
-606 THGELGEELR
+606 AAEELGEELQ

>member
-1 MFIYCTYSA
+1 
-10 SFVTIHTH
+10 
-18 KQLNKQPDT
+18 
-27 AMPRPTRSRAAASRK
+27 MPRPTRSRAAASRK

-51 APRASRDKA
+51 APPAARDKA
-60 PVQSDSTDNIYGVSD
+60 PIQSDSTDNIYGVSD
-75 RELERQAKK
+75 REIERQAKK
-84 KAATPASERSV
+84 KNATPASERSAAAS
-95 MTLGRSTRSRVSMAS
+95 TRSTRSRASVAS
-110 SAIDNVALQ
+110 SAINQAALQ
-119 SSRSRRDAALGKLDD
+119 SSRSRRDAALGRLED

-140 DARDS
+140 EPRDS

-161 PMEAS
+161 PMEGS
-166 SLLGGGLG
+166 SLLGP
-174 SRHHAGD
+174 RHRD
-181 FSGLE
+181 LSGLE

-200 DITGDNGS
+200 DITGNDG
-208 KGDESSGTAG
+208 KAADESSGTTG
-218 PQTGTRSA
+218 QQSGTRSA
-226 DTSTFNVSVFKR
+226 DTSTFNVDVFKR
-238 QPRRRQSSIVG
+238 QPRRRRQSSIVG

-266 LSSTFSLG
+266 LSSTFNLG

-301 AASEASENAVGS
+301 AASEASENAVES
-313 EGEEES
+313 QGEEDS

-332 RGRTSAAKDVVESVE
+332 RGRTSAAKEVVGSVE

-376 QLHQSIE
+376 PLHQSIE
-383 MDDRSSPPSML
+383 MDDRSSPPSIL

-457 PSLTHSPNLKAT
+457 PSLTHSPNLRAAD
-469 KSVSKGKGKT
+469 SAPKGKGKT

-516 GLDQDVYDAANQ
+516 GSERDVYDVANQ
-528 PRASRKT
+528 PRPSRKR

-542 SSSKA
+542 PSSKA
-547 NQANQLKPTAA
+547 NQTNQAKATAA

-570 RRFDKENTVDGEAIE
+570 RRFDKENTIDGDAIE

-598 FDADQTEA
+598 FDADRTESA
-606 THGELGEELR
+606 PGELGEELR

>member
-1 MFIYCTYSA
+1 M
-10 SFVTIHTH
+10 
-18 KQLNKQPDT
+18 
-27 AMPRPTRSRAAASRK
+27 
-42 ADSSSDAAP
+42 
-51 APRASRDKA
+51 RDKA
-60 PVQSDSTDNIYGVSD
+60 PIQSDSTDNIYGVSD
-75 RELERQAKK
+75 RELERQGKK
-84 KAATPASERSV
+84 KAATPMSERSV
-95 MTLGRSTRSRVSMAS
+95 ATLGRSTRSRVSMAG
-110 SAIDNVALQ
+110 SAMDNPALS
-119 SSRSRRDAALGKLDD
+119 SSRSRRDAALSKLDD
-134 LTSTTN
+134 LTSTSN

-174 SRHHAGD
+174 PRHRTGD
-181 FSGLE
+181 ISGLE

-208 KGDESSGTAG
+208 RGDEGSATAG
-218 PQTGTRSA
+218 QRTGTRSA
-226 DTSTFNVSVFKR
+226 DASTFNVSVFKR

-288 SAQKASMSVQRSR
+288 SAQKASMSLQRSR
-301 AASEASENAVGS
+301 AASEASENAVDY

-332 RGRTSAAKDVVESVE
+332 RGRTSAAEDVVESVE
-347 GGTRSRKR
+347 GGTRSQKR
-355 KSTESHEAEVAKRRA
+355 KSTESHGAEVAKRRA

-376 QLHQSIE
+376 PLHQSIE
-383 MDDRSSPPSML
+383 MDDRSSPPSIL

-400 DDDSVLAPP
+400 DDSVLAPP
-409 ASSSSSEAGS
+409 ASNSSSEAGS

-469 KSVSKGKGKT
+469 KSVPKGKGKT

-516 GLDQDVYDAANQ
+516 GSDKDVYDASNQ
-528 PRASRKT
+528 PRASRKRM
-535 TARPMTG
+535 ARPMTG

-547 NQANQLKPTAA
+547 NQTN

-570 RRFDKENTVDGEAIE
+570 RRFDKENTVDGDAIE
-585 VDEDAST
+585 VAEDAST

-598 FDADQTEA
+598 FDGDKTRA
-606 THGELGEELR
+606 TPGELGEELR

>member
-1 MFIYCTYSA
+1 
-10 SFVTIHTH
+10 
-18 KQLNKQPDT
+18 
-27 AMPRPTRSRAAASRK
+27 MPRPTRSRAAASRK

-51 APRASRDKA
+51 APPTARNKA
-60 PVQSDSTDNIYGVSD
+60 PIQSDSTDNIYGVSD
-75 RELERQAKK
+75 RELERQAKM
-84 KAATPASERSV
+84 KAATPSS
-95 MTLGRSTRSRVSMAS
+95 GRSTRSRASQNS
-110 SAIDNVALQ
+110 SAIDHAALQ
-119 SSRSRRDAALGKLDD
+119 SSRSRRDAALSRLED

-140 DARDS
+140 EPRDS

-161 PMEAS
+161 PMEGS
-166 SLLGGGLG
+166 SLLGP
-174 SRHHAGD
+174 RHRD
-181 FSGLE
+181 LSGLE

-200 DITGDNGS
+200 DITGENG
-208 KGDESSGTAG
+208 KDDESSAVTG
-218 PQTGTRSA
+218 QQSGTRSA

-238 QPRRRQSSIVG
+238 QPRRRRQSSIVS

-266 LSSTFSLG
+266 LSSTFSVG

-313 EGEEES
+313 EGEEDS

-332 RGRTSAAKDVVESVE
+332 RGRASAAKDEAGSVE
-347 GGTRSRKR
+347 GATRSRKR
-355 KSTESHEAEVAKRRA
+355 KSTESHDAEAAKRQA

-376 QLHQSIE
+376 PLHQSIE
-383 MDDRSSPPSML
+383 MDDRSSPPTVL
-394 SHTPEL
+394 SHTPQL

-419 PMAWPALNTLGKKY
+419 PMAWPTLDALGKKH
-433 RGRAAHRGT
+433 RGRAAPRGT
-442 KTPALDDD
+442 RTPALDDD
-450 MSDMSEP
+450 MSDISEP

-469 KSVSKGKGKT
+469 RAVSKGKGKT

-502 KARRDGEGSENEES
+502 KARREGEGSENEES
-516 GLDQDVYDAANQ
+516 GTDRDVYDIANQ
-528 PRASRKT
+528 PRASRKR

-542 SSSKA
+542 PSSKA
-547 NQANQLKPTAA
+547 NQTNQAKSTAA

-570 RRFDKENTVDGEAIE
+570 RSFNKENTVDGDAIE
-585 VDEDAST
+585 VDGDAST

-598 FDADQTEA
+598 FDPDRTES
-606 THGELGEELR
+606 TTQELGDELR

>member
-1 MFIYCTYSA
+1 M
-10 SFVTIHTH
+10 VG
-18 KQLNKQPDT
+18 N
-27 AMPRPTRSRAAASRK
+27 AMAHVAIQGSR
-42 ADSSSDAAP
+42 
-51 APRASRDKA
+51 
-60 PVQSDSTDNIYGVSD
+60 G
-75 RELERQAKK
+75 
-84 KAATPASERSV
+84 
-95 MTLGRSTRSRVSMAS
+95 
-110 SAIDNVALQ
+110 
-119 SSRSRRDAALGKLDD
+119 RRDAAMTKLDA
-134 LTSTTN
+134 LSSTTN
-140 DARDS
+140 DAHES
-145 SDMVV
+145 SDMVG
-150 SPVVEAGRNAA
+150 SPVVETGRNAA

-166 SLLGGGLG
+166 SLLGGSSLAPQH
-174 SRHHAGD
+174 RAAD
-181 FSGLE
+181 LSGLE

-200 DITGDNGS
+200 DITGDNG
-208 KGDESSGTAG
+208 KGDESSGTVG
-218 PQTGTRSA
+218 QQQSGTRSA

-313 EGEEES
+313 EDEEES

-332 RGRTSAAKDVVESVE
+332 RRRTSAARDVVESVE
-347 GGTRSRKR
+347 GATRSRKR
-355 KSTESHEAEVAKRRA
+355 KSTESHEAEVAKRQA
-370 VESDEE
+370 VESDDEP
-376 QLHQSIE
+376 LHQSIE
-383 MDDRSSPPSML
+383 MDDRSSPPSIL

-419 PMAWPALNTLGKKY
+419 PMAWPALNTLGRKY
-433 RGRAAHRGT
+433 RGRAEPRGT
-442 KTPALDDD
+442 RTPALDDD
-450 MSDMSEP
+450 VSDMSEP
-457 PSLTHSPNLKAT
+457 PSLTHSPNLKAAN
-469 KSVSKGKGKT
+469 SVPTGKGKGKT

-502 KARRDGEGSENEES
+502 KARRDDEGSDNEEGRS
-516 GLDQDVYDAANQ
+516 DQDMYDVSNQ
-528 PRASRKT
+528 PRVSRKR
-535 TARPMTG
+535 TARPLNG
-542 SSSKA
+542 QPSKA
-547 NQANQLKPTAA
+547 NQTNHAKTTTAP
-558 PAKRSTRRTYGS
+558 PAKRSARRTYGS
-570 RRFDKENTVDGEAIE
+570 RRFDKENTVDGDSIE

-598 FDADQTEA
+598 FDADETGAETQ
-606 THGELGEELR
+606 ELGEELQ